1 MTVHSVGLY
10 PALALVCVAIVLP
23 GCSQLSSSAGS
34 DSAQAEPGTTPV
46 NWADYEDFNADRY
59 REDPPSARPEVIHDA
74 PAELLTG
81 GGIQGQASGQQS
93 GFRISI
99 FSTLESQQADR
110 ATAEAIAWWQELERD
125 EALAD
130 IYTTQ
135 EWEPPVYQDYR
146 APYYRVRIGN
156 FASREDA
163 QRMLALVEDRYPN
176 AFIVPDQ
183 VVIR

>member
-1 MTVHSVGLY
+1 MTVRSPGHY
-10 PALALVCVAIVLP
+10 LALVLVCAALLLP
-23 GCSQLSSSAGS
+23 GCSQLSSSANS
-34 DSAQAEPGTTPV
+34 DSVQTEAGNTSV

-59 REDPPSARPEVIHDA
+59 SEDQPSTRPEVVHDV
-74 PAELLTG
+74 PSELLRG
-81 GGIQGQASGQQS
+81 GGVPGQASGQQS

-99 FSTLESQQADR
+99 FSTLEPQEADQ
-110 ATAEAIAWWQELERD
+110 ATAQAIAWWQELER
-125 EALAD
+125 EGELAD

-156 FASREDA
+156 FATRADA
-163 QRMLALVEDRYPN
+163 QRMLDLVEDRYPN

-183 VVIR
+183 VIIR